1 MLQKN
6 RMVCYTLQA
15 QSSWK
20 DKRTNGYFR
29 LNVSKYKNLDM
40 YVSSCS

>member
-15 QSSWK
+15 QSSK
-20 DKRTNGYFR
+20 SAHVGLKFSKTR
-29 LNVSKYKNLDM
+29 LFQCGSAAVYRDL
-40 YVSSCS
+40 